1 MESDLTNAFS
11 VLIVGYN
18 CTEDI
23 RIMLESMRR
32 FASWSRCE
40 ILIAENGDC
49 EIPQM
54 EALARDF
61 GARIEFLPNPGYG
74 VACNVLARKAVNP
87 LILLA
92 NPDLCFVED
101 VLPDFARHLDHPE
114 VGAIGP
120 RMMDADGSEQTSW
133 NEPMGLW
140 WETLEAFG
148 LQMRW
153 RRHLIRKMRSR
164 CPEGPWEVGIA
175 TAGCLAMR
183 SELYRSIAGFDEGFF
198 LNGEDLDL
206 CDRIRAAG
214 KKILVDPKLN
224 VVHGNSRIQ
233 SRNLS
238 RFIADRLEGKRKYL
252 SRRHHGLS
260 LLVAR
265 ALWVTMVTIRLTVG
279 FFVLRGTERTRLQGY
294 WGILSKSIRLLFK
307 N

>member
-1 MESDLTNAFS
+1 MERHAFS

-32 FASWSRCE
+32 FESWSRCE
-40 ILIAENGDC
+40 ILIAENGDR

-54 EALARDF
+54 EALAREFD
-61 GARIEFLPNPGYG
+61 ARIEFLPNPGYG
-74 VACNVLARKAVNP
+74 VACNVLAKMAANP

-101 VLPDFARHLDHPE
+101 VLPAFGRHLDNPE
-114 VGAIGP
+114 IGAIGP

-133 NEPMGLW
+133 NEPMGLR
-140 WETLEAFG
+140 WEALEAFG

-153 RRHLIRKMRSR
+153 RRHLIRKMRSQ
-164 CPEGPWEVGIA
+164 CPDGPWEVGIA
-175 TAGCLAMR
+175 TAGCLAMGT
-183 SELYRSIAGFDEGFF
+183 ELYRSIAGFDEGFF

-238 RFIADRLEGKRKYL
+238 RFIFDRLEGKRKYL
-252 SRRHHGLS
+252 SRRHRGLN

-265 ALWVTMVTIRLTVG
+265 TLWVLMVTIRLTVG
-279 FFVLRGTERTRLQGY
+279 FVVLRGTERTRLQGY
-294 WGILSKSIRLLFK
+294 WGILSRSIQLLFK